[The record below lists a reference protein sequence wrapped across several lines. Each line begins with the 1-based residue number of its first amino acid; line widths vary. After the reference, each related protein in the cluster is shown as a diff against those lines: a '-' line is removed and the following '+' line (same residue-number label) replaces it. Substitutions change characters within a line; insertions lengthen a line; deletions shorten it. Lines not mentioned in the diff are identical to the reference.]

1 MNEKPDL
8 VADENIIEVQ
18 VLDHRPLPAVLE
30 EYNT

>member
-8 VADENIIEVQ
+8 LADENILEVQ
-18 VLDHRPLPAVLE
+18 VLDHRLLQAVLE